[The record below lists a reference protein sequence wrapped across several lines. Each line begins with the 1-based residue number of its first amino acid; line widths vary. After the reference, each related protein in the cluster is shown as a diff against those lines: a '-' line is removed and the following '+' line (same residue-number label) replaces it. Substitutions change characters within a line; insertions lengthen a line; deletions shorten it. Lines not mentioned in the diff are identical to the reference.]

1 MDNTE
6 PRLVMLIQEEP
17 AQCRLITAL
26 AARDG
31 WHAIVVRDAESAI
44 AMLGTHQ
51 GMQLSAIILDHEARG
66 DGCGEPDDPCHLIAE
81 IRSRRPA
88 LPMLM
93 LTTSASPLLAVEAM
107 RAGATDY
114 LIKPVASDQLLQ
126 ALRSATS
133 RTSAGWVQPA
143 ELQPLSE
150 KLSANPD
157 FESMIGASPAFRV
170 ALAIAAKAARG
181 HGPVLIEGECGSGK
195 EMLARAMHA
204 ASSRSK
210 APLRIFNV
218 GATPANSLESA
229 LFGHEKGAFPGAF
242 DRQIGAIQHCD
253 GGTLVLDEVDRL
265 PAAIQDRLFEA
276 LAGGHCR
283 PVGARHSFRVDV
295 RYILAANYPLRDM
308 VEDGYFLGPLAQAM
322 AAVSLTLPPLRERTG
337 DIAALARYF
346 LGRIGEQ
353 PGLRPLGITDG
364 ALALLAAYEWPGN
377 VRQLQA
383 VLFRASVF
391 CDSDALT
398 ADNFPQLVEQVRRV
412 PASIDGGNGG
422 GIGVRR
428 HDSTGITLF
437 TSDGHLRPLD
447 EIEGDVIRLA
457 IGHYRGRMTEVARR
471 LGIGRSTLYRKLSD
485 LGFDSP
491 AHGIPGTIG
500 SHPVLACVPPLGTM
514 IVADL

>member
-1 MDNTE
+1 MEATE
-6 PRLVMLIQEEP
+6 PRLVMLIENEP
-17 AQCRLITAL
+17 VQCRLITAL
-26 AARDG
+26 AASDG

-44 AMLGTHQ
+44 AMLGTRQ
-51 GMQLSAIILDHEARG
+51 GMQLSAIILDHWGPSDGG
-66 DGCGEPDDPCHLIAE
+66 DGGSDAGGELDDACHLIAE
-81 IRSRRPA
+81 FRSRRPA
-88 LPMLM
+88 LPILM

-114 LIKPVASDQLLQ
+114 LIKPVAPDRLLQ
-126 ALRSATS
+126 ALRSATT
-133 RTSAGWVQPA
+133 RTSGGWAQPA

-157 FESMIGASPAFRV
+157 FESMIGASSGFRV

-204 ASSRSK
+204 ASPRSK

-218 GATPANSLESA
+218 GATPVNSLESA

-253 GGTLVLDEVDRL
+253 GGTLVL
-265 PAAIQDRLFEA
+265 AA
-276 LAGGHCR
+276 GNCR

-295 RYILAANYPLRDM
+295 RYIFAANYALKDM
-308 VEDGYFLGPLAQAM
+308 VEDGHFDGALAQAM

-364 ALALLAAYEWPGN
+364 ALSLLAAYDWPGN

-383 VLFRASVF
+383 VLFRAAVF
-391 CDSDALT
+391 CDGDALT
-398 ADNFPQLVEQVRRV
+398 ADDLPQLVEIVRRT
-412 PASIDGGNGG
+412 PAKVGAGP
-422 GIGVRR
+422 GVRR

-437 TSDGHLRPLD
+437 TSDGNLRPLD
-447 EIEGDVIRLA
+447 DIEGDVIRLA

-485 LGFDSP
+485 LGIDS
-491 AHGIPGTIG
+491 AAQGSGQGTTG
-500 SHPVLACVPPLGTM
+500 SQTALACAPPVDTL
-514 IVADL
+514 IVAAL